1 MLGLGDEAAMKK
13 KPQRYTYEV
22 PVASDVWD
30 TIQGDERIVFTSVS
44 GWGNRSAVCAWLRSD
59 KPLRREL
66 RNLIADFL
74 EGKYKRPA
82 HRPVRPAL
90 VAAHNSRR
98 AALKRE
104 QREIAAQLKAKGIRS
119 PKEAAKLELCKRR
132 NFSEAQLKRALELLP
147 PPKAKPKAKT

>member
-30 TIQGDERIVFTSVS
+30 TIQGDERTVFTSVA

-59 KPLRREL
+59 RPLRREL
-66 RNLIADFL
+66 RDLIADFL
-74 EGKYKRPA
+74 EGKYKRSA

-90 VAAHNSRR
+90 IDQHNARR

-119 PKEAAKLELCKRR
+119 PKEAAKVELCKRR